1 MTQNSP
7 ARLAR
12 PEDAAS
18 HDALTHAINQNPHES
33 TPRLAFADFLQ
44 ENGVPG
50 AAIMRDHVVQT
61 ERGFSHSPHRRI
73 RELLGGAGHTQ
84 FGDVVSVHASGD
96 AYTGPFTTGAFEEHT
111 RATGAPLMQVFAG
124 PPRTGVVVG
133 MRYGSP
139 TGEVSAIGHART
151 ADELHALLQD
161 VPPEARTRLLQS
173 LHERGLLQRA
183 LVGKG
188 SRSFKLSRPVR
199 LAAIQPPTGGQP
211 TVTVRVPVPQPVP
224 IKPAAP
230 APPPAPAKKP
240 SGPAFILPG

>member
-18 HDALTHAINQNPHES
+18 HDALTHAINQHPHDPM
-33 TPRLAFADFLQ
+33 PRLAFADFLQ

-50 AAIMRDHVVQT
+50 AAVMRDHVVQT
-61 ERGFSHSPHRRI
+61 ERGFSHDPRRRI
-73 RELLGGAGHTQ
+73 GELLGGARAH
-84 FGDVVSVHASGD
+84 GDVVSVHASGG
-96 AYTGPFTTGAFEEHT
+96 AYTGPYATSAFQEHT
-111 RATGAPLMQVFAG
+111 RATGAPLMQAFAG

-199 LAAIQPPTGGQP
+199 LAAIQPPAGGQP
-211 TVTVRVPVPQPVP
+211 TVTVRVPVPQPAP
-224 IKPAAP
+224 TKPAAP